1 MFTDTKRNTTL
12 KDWWSPANP
21 NGTHFANDANA
32 NKLNAQFYENASF
45 ARLKDISLAYNLPA
59 SLLEKM
65 KVNSFKMYV
74 SGRNLATY
82 TKYRGVD
89 PELSNQYGLP
99 LQREVIFGLTIGL

>member
-1 MFTDTKRNTTL
+1 MIISFLYTRGFLYQQLLHHQSKSQAPL
-12 KDWWSPANP
+12 EI
-21 NGTHFANDANA
+21 FA
-32 NKLNAQFYENASF
+32 KHLYHLRKVLHE
-45 ARLKDISLAYNLPA
+45 IH
-59 SLLEKM
+59 LEKM